1 MYYYRYL
8 SIYVELLDIAT
19 YFNLLFMKVVMNTED
34 KIVNKFINKLIQA
47 LMAKSC
53 RNLND
58 KLKIARFAQNI
69 GSPLYSKL
77 LE

>member
-1 MYYYRYL
+1 
-8 SIYVELLDIAT
+8 
-19 YFNLLFMKVVMNTED
+19 MKVVINTED

-47 LMAKSC
+47 LMARSC